1 MHDSSNSN
9 DLPPDSLEYESMAT
23 GISREEFRAYAA
35 LIASSTLLQRAV
47 ERNLR
52 EQADLTQ
59 VQFEILMNLANAGD
73 SGIRMAQLADAL
85 IVSRSGLSY
94 QVAQLESRGWIT
106 RERSADDE
114 RGVVAHITPEGE
126 RHAAARVRRPHRH
139 RAQRLPRRRRARRA
153 RRRSPPSSSASS
165 GGSDSQLPAA
175 IPVRGGTRLET
186 PGGAPCLGLEHVQY
200 MVLPVVMRFAAD
212 VAPSSTLRRGTACS
226 QPVTALPVRA
236 VPASTGRRL
245 PVA

>member
-1 MHDSSNSN
+1 
-9 DLPPDSLEYESMAT
+9 MAA
-23 GISREEFRAYAA
+23 GISDEEFRAYAA

-52 EQADLTQ
+52 EQAELTQ

-114 RGVVAHITPEGE
+114 RGVVARITPEGE
-126 RHAAARVRRPHRH
+126 RMRQRVYAGHIDIV
-139 RAQRLPRRRRARRA
+139 
-153 RRRSPPSSSASS
+153 RSAFL
-165 GGSDSQLPAA
+165 DAIEPAELA
-175 IPVRGGTRLET
+175 T
-186 PGGAPCLGLEHVQY
+186 
-200 MVLPVVMRFAAD
+200 
-212 VAPSSTLRRGTACS
+212 
-226 QPVTALPVRA
+226 VTAALERV
-236 VPASTGRRL
+236 VGRLR
-245 PVA
+245 

>member
-1 MHDSSNSN
+1 
-9 DLPPDSLEYESMAT
+9 MAAS
-23 GISREEFRAYAA
+23 ISGEEFRAYAA

-52 EQADLTQ
+52 EQANLTQ

-114 RGVVAHITPEGE
+114 RGVVARITPEGE
-126 RHAAARVRRPHRH
+126 RM
-139 RAQRLPRRRRARRA
+139 RRRVFAGHVDIVRTAFLDAVEPRELA
-153 RRRSPPSSSASS
+153 T
-165 GGSDSQLPAA
+165 LTAA
-175 IPVRGGTRLET
+175 LERVVGRL
-186 PGGAPCLGLEHVQY
+186 
-200 MVLPVVMRFAAD
+200 R
-212 VAPSSTLRRGTACS
+212 
-226 QPVTALPVRA
+226 
-236 VPASTGRRL
+236 
-245 PVA
+245 